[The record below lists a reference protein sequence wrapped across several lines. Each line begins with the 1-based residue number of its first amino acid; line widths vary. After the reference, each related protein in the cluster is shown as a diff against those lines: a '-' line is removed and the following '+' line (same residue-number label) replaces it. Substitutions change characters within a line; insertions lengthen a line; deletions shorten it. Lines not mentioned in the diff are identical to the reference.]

1 MADNIFHEVDEE
13 VRREK
18 LRQFWDRYGL
28 YLIAAAVLFVLAVGS
43 WRGYEYWQ
51 NRKAAESGS
60 AFEAAI
66 ALSDEGKAE
75 EAEKAFAEI
84 AKDGTAGYRAL
95 ARFRAAAALAQR
107 DPAAAVREYDDMTRA
122 DIGPTMQD
130 LAALRAGFLEVDRVP
145 FAEVRR
151 RLDPLAEPGRPFR
164 HTARELLAFAA
175 WKAGDA
181 QSARRY
187 VDMVANDAET
197 PQATRARVDVLS
209 ALLAADGGDDAA
221 KGEGGKNGDKS

>member
-13 VRREK
+13 VRRER
-18 LRQFWDRYGL
+18 LRQLWDRYGL
-28 YLIAAAVLFVLAVGS
+28 YLIAAAVLFVLAVGG

-66 ALSDEGKAE
+66 ALSEEGKAE
-75 EAEKAFAEI
+75 EAEKAFAQI
-84 AKDGTAGYRAL
+84 AKDGTAGYRVL